1 MSRLSF
7 MRRRSG
13 RGPGGEV
20 SEMSEEQK
28 KQAEA
33 VFTGMDKLEPVQ
45 REVAMA
51 YVQGMTAAAK
61 LLTKE
66 AV

>member
-1 MSRLSF
+1 
-7 MRRRSG
+7 
-13 RGPGGEV
+13 
-20 SEMSEEQK
+20 MSEEQK